1 MARKH
6 DKKKPRATRAKEP
19 IGPRPISVDALRAR
33 AGSLSLSVEQQAAFA
48 ELLDSLAEV
57 SHERDQVAQRAAEL
71 ADDRDAMAAD
81 RDAMAAEVERLALQ
95 VKKLT
100 ILRFGKKS
108 ERLTSEETMQLALAL
123 EATEEQAKAK
133 DPEVPHASAPSE
145 PIEAP
150 ANSETPAAEPDSS
163 THNRSKK
170 KRPNHPGRTK
180 LAPHIERVLLPEV
193 KVPAEQRA
201 CCACGTEMTC
211 VTHVLHERVEYVPAK
226 IVVHVE
232 QREKLACKSSTC
244 RKDITTAPRSDGE
257 GPRRRAG
264 ASLLAYLVES
274 KCDDGMPIDRLRDQL
289 HRLGFDIPINTLY
302 TYWTHATKLLRS
314 VAEILRARV
323 LADPIVRVD
332 DTALPVL
339 DKDHRS
345 GIYKGHLWV
354 FAGIGPLVAYT
365 FTKGWSADEIAPY
378 LSVIDGFVQCD
389 DYKGYSTQI
398 TLPDGTKRMLVDPAR
413 RLGCMM
419 HVRRRFHEALK
430 LGDKRAARGIEL
442 IGALYE
448 IERVAKEAGASV
460 EQRLELRTDF
470 SLPLLDAFEAWVD
483 ELTPRTLPRS
493 PLGEALGYA
502 RQQRAYVRRCFT
514 DGRFEIDNGLAERI
528 LREPCSGRKAYLFTG
543 SVEAAHRLAGA
554 YSLVQSCRQ
563 LGISTRDYLIDVLN
577 KLDAGWPLRRIHEL
591 VPDRWAELHGPL
603 AQAAHAQQ

>member
-6 DKKKPRATRAKEP
+6 DKKRSHAAKANQP
-19 IGPRPISVDALRAR
+19 LDPRPIPVDGLRTR
-33 AGSLSLSVEQQAAFA
+33 VESLSLSAEQQAVFA
-48 ELLDSLAEV
+48 ELLYSLTEAGR
-57 SHERDQVAQRAAEL
+57 ERDEL
-71 ADDRDAMAAD
+71 ARERDAVASERDAMAS
-81 RDAMAAEVERLALQ
+81 EVERLELQ

-108 ERLTSEETMQLALAL
+108 ERLTSEETVQLALAL
-123 EATEEQAKAK
+123 EATEEQAKTA
-133 DPEVPHASAPSE
+133 DPEVPHAPAPSE
-145 PIEAP
+145 PVEDAASSEPP
-150 ANSETPAAEPDSS
+150 ASEPPASPQAK
-163 THNRSKK
+163 SKK
-170 KRPNHPGRTK
+170 KRPKHPGRTQ

-211 VTHVLHERVEYVPAK
+211 ITHVRHERVEYVPAK

-232 QREKLACKSSTC
+232 QREKLACKSSAC
-244 RKDITTAPRSDGE
+244 RKDIATAPRPDGE
-257 GPRRRAG
+257 GSRRRAG
-264 ASLLAYLVES
+264 ASLLAYLIES

-302 TYWTHATKLLRS
+302 TYWTHATGLLRP

-339 DKDHRS
+339 DKAHKS

-354 FAGIGPLVAYT
+354 FAGVGPLVAYT
-365 FTKGWSADEIAPY
+365 FTKGWSAEEIMPY

-398 TLPDGTKRMLVDPAR
+398 TFPDGTKRMLVAPAR

-419 HVRRRFHEALK
+419 HVRRRFHEAHK
-430 LGDKRAARGIEL
+430 LGDKRAARGIDL
-442 IGALYE
+442 IGALYQ
-448 IERVAKEAGASV
+448 IERVIKEGDASV

-470 SLPLLDAFEAWVD
+470 STPLLDAFDSWVD
-483 ELTPRTLPRS
+483 ELSPRTLPRS

-543 SVEAAHRLAGA
+543 SADAAHRLAAA